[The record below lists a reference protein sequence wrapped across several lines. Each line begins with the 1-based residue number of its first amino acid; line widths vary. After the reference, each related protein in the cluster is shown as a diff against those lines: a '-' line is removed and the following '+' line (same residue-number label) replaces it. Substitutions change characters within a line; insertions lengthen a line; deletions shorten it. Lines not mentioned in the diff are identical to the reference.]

1 MPSGARCMVDG
12 CQEWA
17 ATGEDYCYDHMLDEE
32 NSSHQLDSLFTEMIL
47 GTVNNVGSLLT
58 SR

>member
-1 MPSGARCMVDG
+1 MVDG